1 MNNLLTN
8 REWKIEGTWYAP
20 EEHLK
25 RYKSVI
31 KTGYIT
37 MSSSAGDWSG
47 MFVQK
52 LNGWYYFIPFSQENN
67 YPRSGFTLYTDEVFA
82 RTSVI
87 SEEVW
92 EEKVDHW
99 LCIMGLK

>member
-8 REWKIEGTWYAP
+8 RQWNIEGTWYAP
-20 EEHLK
+20 EEHLEK
-25 RYKSVI
+25 YKSVV

-37 MSSSAGDWSG
+37 MSSSAGDWEG

-67 YPRSGFTLYTDEVFA
+67 YPRSGFTLYTGEVFT

-87 SEEVW
+87 NEEVW
-92 EEKVDHW
+92 EEVIKNF
-99 LCIMGLK
+99 IEIYY

>member
-8 REWKIEGTWYAP
+8 RQWNIEGTWYAP
-20 EEHLK
+20 EKYLQQ
-25 RYKSVI
+25 YKSVI

-37 MSSSAGDWSG
+37 MSSSAGDWAG

-67 YPRSGFTLYTDEVFA
+67 YPRRSGFTLYTDEVFA
-82 RTSVI
+82 KTSVI

-92 EEKVDHW
+92 EEMIKEF
-99 LCIMGLK
+99 IEIYY